1 MMRRRRSKPA
11 TSQKDRLATFAKEV
25 RDEAFRLQPGR
36 ERDALLKE
44 ARQADTSAHIEDWAN
59 SRGLKPPD

>member
-1 MMRRRRSKPA
+1 MRRRRSIQP
-11 TSQKDRLATFAKEV
+11 TSHKGRLVAFAKEI
-25 RDEAFRLQPGR
+25 RDKAFRLRPGR

-59 SRGLKPPD
+59 SQGLKPPD